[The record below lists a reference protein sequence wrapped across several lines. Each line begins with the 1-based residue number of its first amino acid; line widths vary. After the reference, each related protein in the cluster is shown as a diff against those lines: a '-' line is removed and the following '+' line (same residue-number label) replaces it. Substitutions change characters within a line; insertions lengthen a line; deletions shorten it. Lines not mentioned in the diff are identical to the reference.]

1 MEENSSDDVKLILT
15 TSALSG
21 ISTYATDTACGNT
34 IQAQTSSLLN
44 RTVQSDVP
52 TFVPIT
58 TIGLIGGLS
67 SLLSIAESGMYGSAP
82 ASSEIYDKT
91 NYSSVERNA
100 KLIYDRFNKTH
111 EVDESI
117 SGLIIP
123 APELAEKLDKILK
136 SNDKNTLYEALTA
149 IQEVL
154 QEAEKQQNNEM
165 KLEFKQK

>member
-34 IQAQTSSLLN
+34 IQAQTSTLLS
-44 RTVQSDVP
+44 RTEQSGVP
-52 TFVPIT
+52 TFVPLT

-67 SLLSIAESGMYGSAP
+67 SLLSIVESGMYGSAP

-91 NYSSVERNA
+91 DYSSVERNA

-136 SNDKNTLYEALTA
+136 SNDKNTLYETLTA